1 MEKEMELGL
10 FLAHMKAEQMAERH
24 LDFIKTNGER
34 GRSAIADMAEFEE
47 LEKSETNRY
56 LTLRAEY
63 FVLRTL
69 TQAMRDELKRMEEKK
84 QVE

>member
-1 MEKEMELGL
+1 MDREMDLDL
-10 FLAHMKAEQMAERH
+10 LLACIKAEQVAERH
-24 LDFIKTNGER
+24 VEFIKTNGER

-63 FVLRTL
+63 LVLKAL
-69 TQAMRDELKRMEEKK
+69 TQVMQKELEKMEGKDN
-84 QVE
+84 

>member
-1 MEKEMELGL
+1 MNTDLELM
-10 FLAHMKAEQMAERH
+10 LAHIKAEQIAARH

-56 LTLRAEY
+56 STLRTEY
-63 FVLRTL
+63 FILRTL
-69 TQAMRDELKRMEEKK
+69 TQAMKTEIERVEEKK